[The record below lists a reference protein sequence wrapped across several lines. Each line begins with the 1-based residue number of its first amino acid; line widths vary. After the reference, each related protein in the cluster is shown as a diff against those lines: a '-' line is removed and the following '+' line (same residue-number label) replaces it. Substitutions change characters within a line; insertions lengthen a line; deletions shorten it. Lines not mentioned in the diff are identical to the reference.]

1 MIIRLKSIHA
11 NVVNESEVIDGSK
24 ISALIKVGYSYNK
37 DKKLEIDYHISLIQH
52 NKNVFVVKINYLVE
66 ESVNQ
71 NNEKDM
77 LDKAVSQLEKRI
89 ELILG
94 MLCDEIGIDLLS
106 WLLFSQLSNKLI
118 K

>member
-66 ESVNQ
+66 ETVNQ

-94 MLCDEIGIDLLS
+94 ILCDEIGINLLS
-106 WLLFSQLSNKLI
+106 
-118 K
+118 

>member
-52 NKNVFVVKINYLVE
+52 NSHPF
-66 ESVNQ
+66 
-71 NNEKDM
+71 
-77 LDKAVSQLEKRI
+77 A
-89 ELILG
+89 
-94 MLCDEIGIDLLS
+94 
-106 WLLFSQLSNKLI
+106 
-118 K
+118 